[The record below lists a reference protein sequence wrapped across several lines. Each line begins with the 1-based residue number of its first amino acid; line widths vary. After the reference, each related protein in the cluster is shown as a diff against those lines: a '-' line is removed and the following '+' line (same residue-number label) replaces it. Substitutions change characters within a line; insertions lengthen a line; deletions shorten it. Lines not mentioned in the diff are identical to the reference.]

1 MLLSNRTVVKHKQV
15 TSKKKPNR
23 FTHNLQKQKIYM
35 LDEGHSVESTS
46 FSYYLC
52 YSISFLEMLPCLT
65 CICKTIIYVLR
76 TSWGMSYAILITRT
90 YMQKMIILATISN
103 KNKTSI
109 ITLINESMNRDALI
123 KQTNQWK
130 IFVNAT

>member
-1 MLLSNRTVVKHKQV
+1 MVKHVLLSNLTVVKHNQV
-15 TSKKKPNR
+15 TNKKIKNR

-52 YSISFLEMLPCLT
+52 YSNSFLEMLKCL
-65 CICKTIIYVLR
+65 ICKTIIYVLR
-76 TSWGMSYAILITRT
+76 TSWGISYAFLITRT
-90 YMQKMIILATISN
+90 YMRKMIILATISN

-109 ITLINESMNRDALI
+109 ITLINESMNLDVLI
-123 KQTNQWK
+123 KQTN
-130 IFVNAT
+130 